1 MQIHIRKAKEEDVP
15 RLLELIKELAH
26 FENELEEVEITE
38 TLLTEAGFGAA
49 PKYTCFVAEVEG
61 VVQGM
66 ALLYFRFSTWK
77 GVSVH
82 LEDLIVTQDFRG
94 KGLGT
99 KLYQQFLQFAKDHQ
113 VKRAQWEVLSWNT
126 PAIQFYEKTGAT
138 LLKDWRVVHMT
149 NSQYETYL
157 DS

>member
-1 MQIHIRKAKEEDVP
+1 MQILVRKAQKEDVP

-26 FENELEEVEITE
+26 FENEPQEVEITE
-38 TLLTEAGFGAA
+38 EILAEAGFGEA
-49 PKYTCFVAEVEG
+49 PKFTCFVAEVED

-77 GVSVH
+77 GASVH
-82 LEDLIVTQDFRG
+82 LEDLIVTESFRG

-99 KLYQQFLQFAKDHQ
+99 KLYQQFLQFAKKNK
-113 VKRAQWEVLSWNT
+113 VKRAQWEVLNWNT

-138 LLKDWRVVHMT
+138 VLPDWRVVHMT
-149 NSQYETYL
+149 NTQYETYL